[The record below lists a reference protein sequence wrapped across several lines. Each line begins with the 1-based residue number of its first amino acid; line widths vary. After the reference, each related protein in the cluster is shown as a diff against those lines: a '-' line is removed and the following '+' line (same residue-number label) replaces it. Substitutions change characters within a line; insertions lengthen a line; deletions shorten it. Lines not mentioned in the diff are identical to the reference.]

1 MTFTGTP
8 QFDHLTPMGGVHGGW
23 YGAILDSAMGCAAMS
38 VVPKGHW
45 YTTLEYKVNL
55 ARALPL
61 GVEVLAEATVQHGGR
76 STVVAEARLTGP
88 DGRLY
93 ATGSTTCIVM
103 AG

>member
-1 MTFTGTP
+1 
-8 QFDHLTPMGGVHGGW
+8 VHGGW

-55 ARALPL
+55 ARALPV
-61 GVEVLAEATVQHGGR
+61 GVDVLAEATVQHAGR
-76 STVVAEARLTGP
+76 TTVVAEARLTGP
-88 DGRLY
+88 DGKLY